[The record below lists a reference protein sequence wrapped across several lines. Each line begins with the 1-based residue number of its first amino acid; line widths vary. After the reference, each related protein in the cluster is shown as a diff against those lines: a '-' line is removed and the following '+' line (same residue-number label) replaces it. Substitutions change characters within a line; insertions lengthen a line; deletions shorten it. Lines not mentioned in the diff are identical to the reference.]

1 MSEQVNHPSHYCKAG
16 RKECIVEMEE
26 KYGVEYTAVFALL
39 SAYKYGYRAGDKE
52 DNPSERD
59 IGKANWYYGY
69 VTEKLLDKV
78 YRERLYSD
86 NFNKLYADIGEMLE
100 EQNRLEDDG
109 K

>member
-59 IGKANWYYGY
+59 IGKAKWYFEY
-69 VTEKLLDKV
+69 VKEKMLHKIDSKVIYTNPYFDKLFV
-78 YRERLYSD
+78 
-86 NFNKLYADIGEMLE
+86 DIGEVLE
-100 EQNRLEDDG
+100 N
-109 K
+109 

>member
-1 MSEQVNHPSHYCKAG
+1 MAEQVNHPSHYCKAG

-59 IGKANWYYGY
+59 IGKAKWYFEY
-69 VTEKLLDKV
+69 VNNNLLGKEKDCLMD
-78 YRERLYSD
+78 YWCFGQLYSD
-86 NFNKLYADIGEMLE
+86 IEEMLE
-100 EQNRLEDDG
+100 NE
-109 K
+109 

>member
-1 MSEQVNHPSHYCKAG
+1 MSEKVNHPSHYNKAG

-59 IGKANWYYGY
+59 IGKANWYYEY

-78 YRERLYSD
+78 YRGRLYSD
-86 NFNKLYADIGEMLE
+86 YFEKLYIDIGEMLE
-100 EQNRLEDDG
+100 NE
-109 K
+109 